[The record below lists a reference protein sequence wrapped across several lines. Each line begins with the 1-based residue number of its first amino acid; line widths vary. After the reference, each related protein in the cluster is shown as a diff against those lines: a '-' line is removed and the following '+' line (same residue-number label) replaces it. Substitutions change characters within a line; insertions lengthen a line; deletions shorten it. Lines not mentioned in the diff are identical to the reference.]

1 MSNSHQ
7 TTAFGLNDDSQID
20 KWARFFRSGKVQDP
34 ETLTELENQLKQ
46 YLVEKRD
53 RPMDNISALR
63 LKELMSSLET
73 YGKSLKRLSVVRK
86 ETLDKKIKAR
96 SKQTKINRYTSNG
109 KGH

>member
-1 MSNSHQ
+1 MSNTHQ
-7 TTAFGLNDDSQID
+7 TSAFGLNDDSQID

-46 YLVEKRD
+46 YLIEKRD
-53 RPMDNISALR
+53 RPMDHVSVLR

-86 ETLDKKIKAR
+86 ETLDKKVKAR
-96 SKQTKINRYTSNG
+96 SKQKKLSGYNSNG
-109 KGH
+109 KSH